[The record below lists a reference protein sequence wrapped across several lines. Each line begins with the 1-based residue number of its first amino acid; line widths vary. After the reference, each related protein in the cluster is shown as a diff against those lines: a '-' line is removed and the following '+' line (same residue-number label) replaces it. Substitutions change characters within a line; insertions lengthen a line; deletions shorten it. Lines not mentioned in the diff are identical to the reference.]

1 MAEAAADLST
11 GDNLEQKI
19 LEALSEVGGSVKI
32 GQLVKKCQ
40 APKKIVNSTLYRLKK
55 EGKVSSPA
63 PSTWCLGGSASADEA
78 PTVPEDPTTQPS
90 LDDRIFRFLE
100 ANGPSRAL
108 HIAKALGMNTAK
120 EVNPDLYR
128 MRSSHLLSY
137 DGQVWMIYDSSRKGQ
152 GLAHSGTR
160 QECAAIIYQQNPI
173 NMICQQGA
181 NNHISISESEAIQIG
196 HGNTMLR
203 QIACAQRGPSPHHPL
218 LLPAP
223 DDPSSQ
229 NTPPGAW
236 GAQHIHMEKS
246 LLRRVQLG
254 HGNEMSLPRD
264 PVQHPAEEHPASS
277 FTGSPPVSATS
288 ADAGTSFHMQTPEPG
303 PHPEGVS
310 AQKVHIKS
318 SWLEDATIGNS
329 NKMTIRTASQGEVG
343 ESGSSKEPKEDTDSS
358 SKASPCGSCSH
369 TPSSSTL
376 LAPELRTMTLGDS
389 SPQPTEPVLR
399 EDGASDTG
407 GCRTQE

>member
-1 MAEAAADLST
+1 MAEAATDLST

-19 LEALSEVGGSVKI
+19 LEVLSEVGGSVKI

-40 APKKIVNSTLYRLKK
+40 APKKTLNRILYRLKE
-55 EGKVSSPA
+55 EGKVSSEAPA
-63 PSTWCLGGSASADEA
+63 TWCLGKSVSADEA
-78 PTVPEDPTTQPS
+78 PAIAAKDPIAQPS
-90 LDDRIFRFLE
+90 LDDSVFRFLE

-120 EVNPDLYR
+120 EVNPHLYS
-128 MRSSHLLSY
+128 MRSRHLLSY
-137 DGQVWMIYDSSRKGQ
+137 DGQAWMIYDSSRKGQ
-152 GLAHSGTR
+152 GLAHSGMR
-160 QECAAIIYQQNPI
+160 QECAGIIYQQNPI

-181 NNHISISESEAIQIG
+181 NNRISIAESEGIQIG

-203 QIACAQRGPSPHHPL
+203 QMACAHRGPSPHHPL

-229 NTPPGAW
+229 DTPPGAW
-236 GAQHIHMEKS
+236 GAQQIHMEKS

-264 PVQHPAEEHPASS
+264 PVQHPAEEHPDDS
-277 FTGSPPVSATS
+277 FTVSATS
-288 ADAGTSFHMQTPEPG
+288 ADAGTHFHMQTPEPG
-303 PHPEGVS
+303 PHPEGDT

-318 SWLEDATIGNS
+318 CWLEDATIGNS

-343 ESGSSKEPKEDTDSS
+343 ESGNSEEPKEDADSS
-358 SKASPCGSCSH
+358 SKASPYGSCSR
-369 TPSSSTL
+369 TPTS
-376 LAPELRTMTLGDS
+376 EMRTMTLGDRG
-389 SPQPTEPVLR
+389 PQTTEPVLR

-407 GCRTQE
+407 DCQTQE

>member
-63 PSTWCLGGSASADEA
+63 PATWCLGRSASVDEA
-78 PTVPEDPTTQPS
+78 PAVPEDTTTQPS

-100 ANGPSRAL
+100 ANGPRRAL

-128 MRSSHLLSY
+128 MRSNHLLSY
-137 DGQVWMIYDSSRKGQ
+137 DGQAWMIYDSSRKGQ
-152 GLAHSGTR
+152 GLAHSGTS
-160 QECAAIIYQQNPI
+160 QECTAIIYQQNPI

-181 NNHISISESEAIQIG
+181 SNHISISESEAIQIG

-203 QIACAQRGPSPHHPL
+203 QIACAQRGPRPHRPL

-223 DDPSSQ
+223 DNPSSQ

-264 PVQHPAEEHPASS
+264 PGQHPAEEHPAGS

-303 PHPEGVS
+303 PHPEGVT

-376 LAPELRTMTLGDS
+376 LVPELRTMTLGDS
-389 SPQPTEPVLR
+389 SPQPREPVLR